1 MGVSEFMIM
10 GIFDIVNYILLSKK
24 FFNEKKINKKLCVF
38 FTILI
43 PVLMGIVKSNLISP
57 YTILIAS
64 FLCIIMIAFLYE
76 RGMML
81 SIYVYILSTILI
93 IVMQLMVTSVFIGLG
108 QTIEYN
114 FINGLMIQTVTLLL
128 ILIIS
133 TYLPLHIILKYF
145 YEDNKVIKYLIFNLF
160 VIIISVWLYWNNDM
174 EGILKNII
182 NIATL
187 SAGIIYV
194 NLVFLREGL
203 KNQQAEQQQKIYE
216 DYLPIIDNLMDE
228 IRARQHEFDNHIQ
241 ALRMAMIT
249 NDDKESIVA
258 VRKYMEELESNNQL
272 NKLAK
277 LNNKVLAGFLY
288 SKINEAK
295 KQGIDFQ
302 VRIEDYGFQLELQD
316 YELVEMIG
324 NLINN
329 AFESNINN
337 NYVFLKFEIEEDTN
351 VIEVGNRHPYLN
363 LEQINKM
370 FKAGYSTKSRT
381 GRGYGLFN
389 VKQTV
394 KKYQGNIQ
402 VLNQLENE
410 ENYLVFRISF
420 ARN

>member
-1 MGVSEFMIM
+1 
-10 GIFDIVNYILLSKK
+10 
-24 FFNEKKINKKLCVF
+24 
-38 FTILI
+38 
-43 PVLMGIVKSNLISP
+43 
-57 YTILIAS
+57 
-64 FLCIIMIAFLYE
+64 
-76 RGMML
+76 
-81 SIYVYILSTILI
+81 
-93 IVMQLMVTSVFIGLG
+93 
-108 QTIEYN
+108 
-114 FINGLMIQTVTLLL
+114 
-128 ILIIS
+128 
-133 TYLPLHIILKYF
+133 
-145 YEDNKVIKYLIFNLF
+145 
-160 VIIISVWLYWNNDM
+160 
-174 EGILKNII
+174 
-182 NIATL
+182 
-187 SAGIIYV
+187 
-194 NLVFLREGL
+194 
-203 KNQQAEQQQKIYE
+203 
-216 DYLPIIDNLMDE
+216 
-228 IRARQHEFDNHIQ
+228 
-241 ALRMAMIT
+241 MIT

-337 NYVFLKFEIEEDTN
+337 NYVILKFEIEEDTN